1 MVREELKAKSIAA
14 LKARDKETRAR
25 LSGVL
30 AEFTAAEKEPGFGGW
45 TEDAERTLVGKY
57 VKRLKGSLKDLAGTD
72 LGASYAAEVAL
83 LEPYGP
89 QLLDEAATRALVEP
103 LVGQVKG
110 IGPLMGRI
118 MKTHRGKVDPAL
130 VKKIATD
137 LGV

>member
-1 MVREELKAKSIAA
+1 MVRDELKAKSIAA

-25 LSGVL
+25 LSGIL
-30 AEFTAAEKEPGFGGW
+30 AEFTAAEKEAGFAGW

-57 VKRLKGSLKDLAGTD
+57 VKRLKGSLKDLEGTE

-130 VKKIATD
+130 VKKIAVE
-137 LGV
+137 LGI

>member
-1 MVREELKAKSIAA
+1 MVREELKAMSIKA

-30 AEFTAAEKEPGFGGW
+30 AEFTSAEKDGKFKGW
-45 TEDAERTLVGKY
+45 TEEAERTLVAKY
-57 VKRLKGSLKDLAGTD
+57 VKRLKGSLSELEGTD
-72 LGASYAAEVAL
+72 LGASYAAEIAL
-83 LEPYGP
+83 LEPFTP

-130 VKKIATD
+130 VRRIAEE
-137 LGV
+137 LGI